1 MITFITRRLIMTVFL
16 LVMVSIITFAIFF
29 LIPRLA
35 GQNSYELAAQYVGRN
50 PTRSAILQM
59 QAKLGLND
67 PLVVQY
73 ARFLRG
79 IVFGAHYD
87 DGPSKTYCAPPCF
100 GYSFRSQQPVWPQ
113 LVAAIPVTLSLAI
126 GAAVLWLVSGVAVGV
141 LSALK
146 RGSLFDRLSMGVAL
160 AGVSLPIFF
169 TGLISLELFS
179 YKWQLFPNVQYVA
192 ITQNPLLWARNLVL
206 PWITL
211 AFLYAA
217 LYARLTRAGMLET
230 MGEDYIRTARAKGLP
245 ERTVVVRHG
254 LRPALTP
261 ILTIFGMD
269 LGLLLG
275 GAVLT
280 ETTFSL
286 PGLGQFTIL
295 AIQNQDFPEV
305 MGVVMLAAFFI
316 VIANMLVDILYA
328 VLDPR
333 VRKALWP
340 CSRSG
345 SCACGSRPTMA
356 WSRRWTGS
364 LSTWGGAA
372 RSASSASP
380 AQARA

>member
-1 MITFITRRLIMTVFL
+1 MITFIIRRLITTVFL
-16 LVMVSIITFAIFF
+16 LVVVSIITFGIFF

-59 QAKLGLND
+59 EAKLNLNS

-73 ARFLRG
+73 WHFLWG
-79 IVFGAHYD
+79 IVAGTHYNA
-87 DGPSKTYCAPPCF
+87 GPSVTYCAPPCF

-113 LVAAIPVTLSLAI
+113 MVAALPVTLSLAI
-126 GAAVLWLVSGVAVGV
+126 GAAVLWLIGGVSVGV
-141 LSALK
+141 LSALR
-146 RGSLFDRLSMGVAL
+146 RGTLFDRFSMGVAL

-179 YKWQLFPNVQYVA
+179 YKWPIFPNVTYVP
-192 ITQNPLLWARNLVL
+192 ITTNPALWARNLVL
-206 PWITL
+206 PWVTL

-230 MGEDYIRTARAKGLP
+230 MGEDFIRTARAKGLR
-245 ERTVVVRHG
+245 ERNVVVRHG
-254 LRPALTP
+254 LRAALTP
-261 ILTIFGMD
+261 IVTIFGMD

-275 GAVLT
+275 GAILT

-286 PGLGQFTIL
+286 PGLGQFTLL
-295 AIQNQDFPEV
+295 AIQNQDFPEI

-328 VLDPR
+328 VIDPR
-333 VRKALWP
+333 VRV
-340 CSRSG
+340 
-345 SCACGSRPTMA
+345 
-356 WSRRWTGS
+356 
-364 LSTWGGAA
+364 
-372 RSASSASP
+372 
-380 AQARA
+380 